1 MKIVLI
7 GGHLAPALS
16 VLEALPKDTKV
27 LFIGRKYGLEG
38 DKALSLEYK
47 TITGLNIPFVA
58 LNTARLQRK
67 LTKYTLPSL
76 LKFPSG
82 ITRAFI
88 TLIKFK
94 PDVVVGFGGYV
105 SIPVIISAFFLRIP
119 VVIHE
124 QTMEVGFSNR
134 IIARFATKICISWN
148 SSRKYFPKEKVV
160 LTGNPIR
167 KFKIQNSKFKI
178 IGKENKLPIIYIT
191 GGSSGSHFINT
202 QIEGC
207 ISNLL
212 EKYLVVHQTGDA
224 QEFHD
229 FDRLEKLKNS
239 MPQKLSMR
247 YMLKKFVDPRE
258 IGDLLSKT
266 SLIISRSGMNT
277 ITELL
282 HFEKPA
288 LLIPLPYSQNNEQLK
303 NAKFLENIGL
313 GKVLYQTDLNSK
325 KLYQAIDLMSHNI
338 KNYKIDRRELKNL
351 PGKNT
356 AQNIIEVIKYVGKSK
371 TEKIS

>member
-1 MKIVLI
+1 M
-7 GGHLAPALS
+7 
-16 VLEALPKDTKV
+16 
-27 LFIGRKYGLEG
+27 
-38 DKALSLEYK
+38 
-47 TITGLNIPFVA
+47 
-58 LNTARLQRK
+58 
-67 LTKYTLPSL
+67 
-76 LKFPSG
+76 
-82 ITRAFI
+82 
-88 TLIKFK
+88 
-94 PDVVVGFGGYV
+94 
-105 SIPVIISAFFLRIP
+105 
-119 VVIHE
+119 
-124 QTMEVGFSNR
+124 
-134 IIARFATKICISWN
+134 
-148 SSRKYFPKEKVV
+148 
-160 LTGNPIR
+160 
-167 KFKIQNSKFKI
+167 
-178 IGKENKLPIIYIT
+178 IYIT

-212 EKYLVVHQTGDA
+212 EKYIVVHQTGDA

>member
-212 EKYLVVHQTGDA
+212 EKYIVVHQTGDA

-229 FDRLEKLKNS
+229 FDRLEKLKKS

>member
-212 EKYLVVHQTGDA
+212 EKYIVVHQTGDA